1 MTIGHIRSWIE
12 RSPRGFTLASSNGP
26 ASRGQDA
33 LPAEARF
40 MPAAMLWRV
49 PADYG
54 ARASRPRPARW
65 GLVPA
70 RDRPAPAATAS
81 RSAWYGRVPV
91 GKLRPGDVLAC
102 RFTSPVWPV
111 LFSTS
116 GTLVAD
122 TRRNP
127 VARPPASLASIE
139 RPPGSPLATPR
150 PISRRSGPHLGTAG
164 RGRNDA
170 VRRRLLAASPHGR
183 VSNVQH
189 VIGSG
194 PLAGGTPVGASRVR
208 ASATTKPSGSIANW
222 SSCLC

>member
-1 MTIGHIRSWIE
+1 
-12 RSPRGFTLASSNGP
+12 
-26 ASRGQDA
+26 
-33 LPAEARF
+33 
-40 MPAAMLWRV
+40 MPC
-49 PADYG
+49 
-54 ARASRPRPARW
+54 RPRL
-65 GLVPA
+65 GLCRQQCCGGSQRIMEHAPLGRVQPVGA
-70 RDRPAPAATAS
+70 SFLQGIAPAPAATAS

-91 GKLRPGDVLAC
+91 GKLRPGDVLVC
-102 RFTSPVWPV
+102 RFTSPVWSV
-111 LFSTS
+111 LVPTS
-116 GTLVAD
+116 GTLVTD

-189 VIGSG
+189 VIGSR

-208 ASATTKPSGSIANW
+208 ASDTTKPSGSIANW